1 MRSSY
6 GDLVVMTLVTE
17 SHETE
22 RAEDQSGDEKLHGR
36 AVDRGFGEE
45 ETTKREREELD
56 EASELQDGRKNR
68 ANGQVLPASTKLTE
82 TFFA

>member
-22 RAEDQSGDEKLHGR
+22 RAEEKSGDEKLHGR
-36 AVDRGFGEE
+36 ADDRGFGEE
-45 ETTKREREELD
+45 ETTKRERERG
-56 EASELQDGRKNR
+56 AR
-68 ANGQVLPASTKLTE
+68 
-82 TFFA
+82 